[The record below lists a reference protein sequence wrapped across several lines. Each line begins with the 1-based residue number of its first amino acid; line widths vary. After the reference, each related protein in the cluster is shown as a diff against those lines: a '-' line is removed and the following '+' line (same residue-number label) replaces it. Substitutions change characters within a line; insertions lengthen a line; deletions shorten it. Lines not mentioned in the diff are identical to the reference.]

1 MYIYIS
7 VFLYFAMDSCSMCGK
22 PVLLTLLFVCVFGLL
37 KIENLDVNTS
47 FVQKAANYAVSHIIC
62 PCAIKNNA
70 YSSLHLTSVVE
81 AQKWHGEEEMVRI
94 VCQVASKKEMKL
106 EYGHECTFYLNIY
119 NETNFTLEKYTCFKY
134 VTSKSKKIPAP
145 SINIK
150 RHEIQ
155 SLKPF
160 LNMSLKK
167 YDRRLVKILKAYKKY
182 EIGVIYIVNVEVIEL
197 ESPRQKPI
205 HCMTVI
211 LYEPW
216 RYNRYKLIDDD
227 CHSQV
232 MNFLF

>member
-1 MYIYIS
+1 
-7 VFLYFAMDSCSMCGK
+7 MDNK
-22 PVLLTLLFVCVFGLL
+22 LPLHEGLMNL
-37 KIENLDVNTS
+37 CQVVDSSHANKLEDIWHNWHGHMQRTRVENCEE
-47 FVQKAANYAVSHIIC
+47 K
-62 PCAIKNNA
+62 KG
-70 YSSLHLTSVVE
+70 
-81 AQKWHGEEEMVRI
+81 HGEEEMVRI

-227 CHSQV
+227 CHSQSY
-232 MNFLF
+232 